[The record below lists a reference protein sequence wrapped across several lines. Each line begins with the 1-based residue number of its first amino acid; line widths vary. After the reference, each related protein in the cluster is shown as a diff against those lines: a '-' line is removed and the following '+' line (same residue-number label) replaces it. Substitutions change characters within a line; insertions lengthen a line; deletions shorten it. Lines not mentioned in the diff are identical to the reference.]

1 MHSQCCGKMYPHYI
15 NNSVATRERDGKY
28 ADVTFDGVMEY
39 YANADN
45 PVLIL
50 IFIRAYVIVM

>member
-1 MHSQCCGKMYPHYI
+1 MYPQYI
-15 NNSVATRERDGKY
+15 NNSVATREGDGKY

-45 PVLIL
+45 SVLIL
-50 IFIRAYVIVM
+50 IFIRAYVIIM

>member
-1 MHSQCCGKMYPHYI
+1 M
-15 NNSVATRERDGKY
+15 NNSVATRERGGRY

-39 YANADN
+39 YANGDN

-50 IFIRAYVIVM
+50 IFIRAYVTIM